1 MAEIDIGKIFSDFSE
16 EIKSQIDKELKTI
29 ARETVS
35 ELNATSLK
43 KSGDFAR
50 GWRYLKERGSSE
62 IRITISNRKKW
73 QLTHLLESGHKNR
86 DEKTNSRAFPHV
98 APANERAQK
107 KFREFMGDK

>member
-35 ELNATSLK
+35 ELNATSP
-43 KSGDFAR
+43 
-50 GWRYLKERGSSE
+50 
-62 IRITISNRKKW
+62 KW

-98 APANERAQK
+98 APANEKAQK
-107 KFREFMGDK
+107 KFRKFMGDE

>member
-35 ELNATSLK
+35 ELNATSPK

-50 GWRYLKERGSSE
+50 GWRYLS
-62 IRITISNRKKW
+62 TPRKVSDR
-73 QLTHLLESGHKNR
+73 LPLHP
-86 DEKTNSRAFPHV
+86 D
-98 APANERAQK
+98 
-107 KFREFMGDK
+107 